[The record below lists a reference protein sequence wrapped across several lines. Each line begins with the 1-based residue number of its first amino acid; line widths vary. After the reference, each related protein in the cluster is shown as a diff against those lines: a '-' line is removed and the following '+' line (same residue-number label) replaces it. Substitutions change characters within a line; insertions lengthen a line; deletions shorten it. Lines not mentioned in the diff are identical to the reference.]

1 MYSPATSKHCS
12 RYIKALF
19 PTYKSIAPDIQEHC
33 SRCIRALLL
42 VFQSIAPDHLK
53 HCPECPK
60 WLLCAPEM
68 APQQFYVCINY
79 FAICLKVEKEHI
91 SICLFAQFLVS
102 LHQFFTGGRKKGR
115 PNQVNRLPNQVDCWP
130 NGTKSKTKQ

>member
-1 MYSPATSKHCS
+1 MHSPVISKHCS
-12 RYIKALF
+12 SYIQALL
-19 PTYKSIAPDIQEHC
+19 PLHHSIAPDIQEHC
-33 SRCIRALLL
+33 SQCARALLL
-42 VFQSIAPDHLK
+42 GFQSIAPDHLK
-53 HCPECPK
+53 HCPECIR
-60 WLLCAPEM
+60 WLLCDLKSTI
-68 APQQFYVCINY
+68 QQFYVCINY

-115 PNQVNRLPNQVDCWP
+115 PNQVNRLPNQVDCRP